1 MLFYLSGK
9 YKKKTQ
15 LDCCKFVI
23 FCISHFENSNK
34 KLTMKIKKN
43 VNNSNLY
50 LPLKNKKSGDVT
62 IWNIINLLFIA
73 QVYSAWAHN
82 CMYTWDCII
91 L

>member
-23 FCISHFENSNK
+23 FCISHLENSN
-34 KLTMKIKKN
+34 KKN

-50 LPLKNKKSGDVT
+50 LPLKNKKAEM
-62 IWNIINLLFIA
+62 L
-73 QVYSAWAHN
+73 
-82 CMYTWDCII
+82 
-91 L
+91 